1 MPGSP
6 FRLGKRN
13 RRRRGA
19 TRTPLLARLAGVLE
33 NNFRSVLAA
42 AGCIVTSSLVLW
54 SLAWVLDRPISQV
67 EVAGQLERV
76 ARVQIEEAVAPFR
89 GAGFLS
95 VDLHALRSALESI
108 PWVDHARVER
118 RWPSGVRVLL
128 TEHVPAA
135 RWGEDGLMNTRGEL
149 FMSNV
154 RHVPP
159 ELPQLIGPEGTQA
172 QVAKRYLETYPR
184 LLAVGLRLAS
194 VELDPRGAW
203 ELTLSNGVRVRLGRR
218 DVDERLERFI
228 RAASPLVAA
237 RSGEV
242 AYIDLRYSNGF
253 AVGWN
258 APPTRVARSN
268 DPSPGG

>member
-1 MPGSP
+1 MMPGSP

-135 RWGEDGLMNTRGEL
+135 R
-149 FMSNV
+149 
-154 RHVPP
+154 
-159 ELPQLIGPEGTQA
+159 
-172 QVAKRYLETYPR
+172 
-184 LLAVGLRLAS
+184 
-194 VELDPRGAW
+194 
-203 ELTLSNGVRVRLGRR
+203 
-218 DVDERLERFI
+218 
-228 RAASPLVAA
+228 
-237 RSGEV
+237 
-242 AYIDLRYSNGF
+242 
-253 AVGWN
+253 
-258 APPTRVARSN
+258 VARSN